1 MKTYAEMVF
10 PVVLT
15 LGVGVMLVSSLLESS
30 WITKFVPIVI
40 AIPTMF
46 LGIAVIVRDFK
57 RGIVTEKVAATSVK
71 EFFQANIQTI
81 SLLALVLAVYLLG
94 FLVGT
99 ALFLLFYLK
108 FVGKESWWLSIVIS
122 LCTIAAIY
130 GIFAKAFS
138 MRLFAGILFM

>member
-1 MKTYAEMVF
+1 
-10 PVVLT
+10 
-15 LGVGVMLVSSLLESS
+15 
-30 WITKFVPIVI
+30 
-40 AIPTMF
+40 MF
-46 LGIAVIVRDFK
+46 RIAVIVRIS
-57 RGIVTEKVAATSVK
+57 RGIVAEKVAATSVK

-81 SLLALVLAVYLLG
+81 SLLVLVLVMYLLG

-122 LCTIAAIY
+122 LCTTAAIY